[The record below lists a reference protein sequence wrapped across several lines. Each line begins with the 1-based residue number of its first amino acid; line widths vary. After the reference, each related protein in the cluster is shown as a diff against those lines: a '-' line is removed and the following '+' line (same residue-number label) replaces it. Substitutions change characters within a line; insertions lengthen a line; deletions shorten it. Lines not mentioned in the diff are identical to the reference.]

1 MKYLFLIQARLNST
15 RLPKKVLLDLLPG
28 EPLIDLIIG
37 RLQRVRNSAGSI
49 CVLTTSTPNDDA
61 LAEHLQQ
68 RGIPCF
74 RGDEQNVFGRF
85 HEYLKHAP
93 LPCDYFFRVC
103 ADNPLIEPAFIEQM
117 IDCVESEKGDF
128 DYVSFKSS
136 DGVPVIQNKFGLF
149 CEMVKTETFLNVAPE
164 SLTEYQREH
173 VTPLFYTDKKFS
185 VRLLD
190 IPREIETNK
199 LRCTVDTAEDVDVV
213 KKILLRHGR
222 DVSYSTLLS
231 RTV

>member
-1 MKYLFLIQARLNST
+1 MNYLFLIQARLNST

-28 EPLIDLIIG
+28 EPLIDIIIG

-49 CVLTTSTPNDDA
+49 CVLTTDTPNDDA
-61 LAEHLQQ
+61 LAEHLQK
-68 RGIPCF
+68 RGMRCF
-74 RGDEQNVFGRF
+74 RGDEQNVFERF

-93 LPCDYFFRVC
+93 EPCDYFFRIC

-117 IDCVESEKGDF
+117 IDCVESENGNF

-164 SLTEYQREH
+164 SLTAYQQEH

-185 VRLLD
+185 VRLLE
-190 IPREIETNK
+190 IPREIETNE
-199 LRCTVDTAEDVDVV
+199 LRCTVDTAEDAEAV
-213 KKILLRHGR
+213 KKIFLRHGR
-222 DVSYSTLLS
+222 DVPYSTLLS
-231 RTV
+231 RTR